1 MVELTINFGVYG
13 IVHEDENTELIGS
26 LDSHPTSGKVMY
38 HETLAERLDRK
49 GYTLEEMEKANLD
62 FMMTVGGDGTILRL
76 LQSGDFNILGINTGR
91 VGFLTS
97 VELAELDRALEL
109 VNTDRYFIDER
120 IKVKPMLNGKQ
131 RDECTNEIV
140 VHTDRVAKIRGF
152 EIYQGE
158 KLVDRFRAD
167 GLIVST
173 PTGSTCY
180 SMSAGGPIVDPN
192 VDAFIVVPISPYKLA
207 TKPYVVPIDQEIRVK
222 LTEKGKTCLMVLDGQ
237 EEFKVSSED
246 DIRFVKGEDK
256 AKFIRFEKDF
266 YKNIR
271 KKLVWK

>member
-1 MVELTINFGVYG
+1 MTMNFGVYG
-13 IVHEDENTELIGS
+13 MVHEEDTTEIIGS
-26 LDSHPTSGKVMY
+26 LDSHPTAGKIMY
-38 HETLAERLDRK
+38 HETLAKKLDRK
-49 GYTLEEMEKANLD
+49 GYTLEEMERADLD
-62 FMMTVGGDGTILRL
+62 FMMTIGGDGTILRL
-76 LQSGDFNILGINTGR
+76 LQRGNFKVLGVNTGR

-97 VELAELDRALEL
+97 VEFAEMDRALEL
-109 VNTDRYFIDER
+109 IDTDRYFIDER
-120 IKVKPMLNGKQ
+120 IKVKPILNGVEK
-131 RDECTNEIV
+131 DECTNEIV
-140 VHTDRVAKIRGF
+140 VHTDKVAKIRAF

-158 KLVDRFRAD
+158 KLIDRFRAD

-192 VDAFIVVPISPYKLA
+192 VDAFVVVPISPYKLA
-207 TKPYVVPIDQEIRVK
+207 TKPYVVPIDQEIRVV

-237 EEFKVSSED
+237 EEFNVNNED
-246 DIRFVKGEDK
+246 DLRFVKGDGK
-256 AKFIRFEKDF
+256 ARFIRFEKDF